1 MTIRTFSL
9 FLLLTVLGL
18 LLSVAPLYSQQN
30 EALQDSL
37 NRASELFRTGEEQEG
52 LDLYLKILEDYP
64 TNLEALWNTT
74 VIYARI
80 GHRADTENR
89 KRNNFEKA
97 MDYAQR
103 ALEHHPESGY
113 AHYAMAVAKGRMTE
127 VLDTGDSIEN
137 SNDMKDHLQEA
148 ADKLPDFAP
157 LWHLYGVWHSDV
169 ANVSGIGRAA
179 AGLFG
184 EGLPDASNEKAEEY
198 LKRAISLDSD
208 NILFRMDLAR
218 HYRDTDQQEE
228 AVDTLQ
234 ELLKLEP
241 RMQGD
246 ERMLNQAKEMLQD
259 FSQ

>member
-9 FLLLTVLGL
+9 FLLLTILGL
-18 LLSVAPLYSQQN
+18 LLSAAPLYSQQN

-37 NRASELFRTGEEQEG
+37 KRASELFRTGEEQEG
-52 LDLYLKILEDYP
+52 LDLYLEILEDYP

-74 VIYARI
+74 VIYARM
-80 GHRADTENR
+80 GHRADSESR

-97 MDYAQR
+97 MEYAQR
-103 ALEHHPESGY
+103 ALEHHPGSGY

-137 SNDMKDHLQEA
+137 SNDMKDHLQKA
-148 ADKLPDFAP
+148 AEKLPDFAP

-218 HYRDTDQQEE
+218 HYRDTDQKEK

-241 RMQGD
+241 KMQGD
-246 ERMLNQAKEMLQD
+246 QRMLNQAEEMLQD